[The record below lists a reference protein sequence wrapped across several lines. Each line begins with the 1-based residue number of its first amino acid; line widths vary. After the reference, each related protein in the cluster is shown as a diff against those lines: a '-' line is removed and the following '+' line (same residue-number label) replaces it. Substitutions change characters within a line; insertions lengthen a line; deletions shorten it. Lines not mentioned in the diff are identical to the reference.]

1 MTPLHK
7 SGLLVSVIIPHFN
20 QPDYLEQCLRSLE
33 AQTLERSAFEV
44 IVVDNGSAQTP
55 EMVIRG
61 HPGTRLLVEPKP
73 GPGPARNCGALAAAG
88 DILCFIDADCRA
100 RSDWLLNIISAFKDE
115 RTILGG
121 DVQIWRDDKSRF
133 TPLEA
138 YESVFAYRFKLYIE
152 KHGFSGTGN
161 LAVRRADFLEVGPF
175 AGIAVAE
182 DVEWGRR
189 ARAANFTIRYIP
201 DMVVFHPARRTMRE
215 LFTKWDRHMR
225 HDLDAVRK
233 KRGWLFVWCARA
245 IGILFSPVIDC
256 MRVFTSSRISGAR
269 ARFNALTV
277 LIAIRAYRAWKMLTM
292 LASQQTVPWNRNEA
306 ISLPAVRK

>member
-1 MTPLHK
+1 MMPLRK
-7 SGLLVSVIIPHFN
+7 SGPLITVIIPHFN

-33 AQTLERSAFEV
+33 AQTLERTAFEI
-44 IVVDNGSAQTP
+44 IVVDNASAETP
-55 EMVIRG
+55 EVVVRD

-73 GPGPARNCGALAAAG
+73 GPGPARNCGAAAAAG

-100 RSDWLLNIISAFKDE
+100 RSDWLLNIVKAFKDE

-121 DVQIWRDDKSRF
+121 DVQIWRDDKSTF
-133 TPLEA
+133 NALEA

-152 KHGFSGTGN
+152 KYGFSGTGN
-161 LAVRRADFLEVGPF
+161 LAVHRADFLEIGPF

-189 ARAANFTIRYIP
+189 ARAADFTIRYIP

-215 LFTKWDRHMR
+215 LFTKWDRHIW

-233 KRGWLFVWCARA
+233 KRGWLFAWFARA
-245 IGILFSPVIDC
+245 IGILFSPMIDC
-256 MRVFTSSRISGAR
+256 MRVFSSSRIDGAR

-277 LIAIRAYRAWKMLTM
+277 LIAVRAYRAWKMITI
-292 LASQQTVPWNRNEA
+292 LASQKTVPWNRKEA
-306 ISLPAVRK
+306 ISLRAVRK

>member
-20 QPDYLEQCLRSLE
+20 QPGDLEQCLRSLE

-44 IVVDNGSAQTP
+44 IVVDNASARTP
-55 EMVIRG
+55 EEVIRR

-73 GPGPARNCGALAAAG
+73 GPGLARNCGAAAAAG

-100 RSDWLLNIISAFKDE
+100 RSDWLLNVINALKDE

-121 DVQIWRDDKSRF
+121 DVQIWRDDQSKF

-152 KHGFSGTGN
+152 KYGFSGTGN
-161 LAVRRADFLEVGPF
+161 LAVRRSDFLEVGPF

-182 DVEWGRR
+182 DVEWGTR
-189 ARAANFTIRYIP
+189 AKVANFVIRYIP
-201 DMVVFHPARRTMRE
+201 EMVVFHPARRTIRE
-215 LFTKWDRHMR
+215 LFTKWDRHIR
-225 HDLDAVRK
+225 HDLNAAK
-233 KRGWLFVWCARA
+233 KRRGWLFGWFART
-245 IGILFSPVIDC
+245 IGVLFSPMIDC
-256 MRVFTSSRISGAR
+256 VKVFTSPRISGAGPR
-269 ARFNALTV
+269 LSALKVLVTV
-277 LIAIRAYRAWKMLTM
+277 RIYRAWRMMTVLV
-292 LASQQTVPWNRNEA
+292 SQEEAPWNRNETVN
-306 ISLPAVRK
+306 LKAVQR